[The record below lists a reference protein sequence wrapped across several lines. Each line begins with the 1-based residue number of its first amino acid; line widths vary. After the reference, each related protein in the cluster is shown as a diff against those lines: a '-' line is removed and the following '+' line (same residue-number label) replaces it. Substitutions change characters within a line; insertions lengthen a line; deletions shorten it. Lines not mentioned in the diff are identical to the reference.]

1 MRSKNALITRF
12 FQINLKKKLL
22 ENHELNRIM
31 THLGDSDRLSECRNV
46 MPLLLIITLI
56 NNSQEAQ
63 NRMKECGY
71 LTQLITMLCVS
82 LVRKKKSDLRL
93 SNFKDVIL

>member
-1 MRSKNALITRF
+1 
-12 FQINLKKKLL
+12 
-22 ENHELNRIM
+22 M